1 MSYTPFQYLKCSSSG
16 VASTNTQAKM
26 PLTQAEGASLF
37 SVASDTVTINGSG
50 VYSIGGTVQVQSA
63 AQRLQATV
71 KIFINGVYDGIERGG
86 SYIRNAGT
94 SYDFWSVNFYTV
106 KTLSKNDTIEFYVTN
121 VQGASYGGGGTA
133 NYSVNSSGNEFI
145 IERR

>member
-1 MSYTPFQYLKCSSSG
+1 MSYKPFQYLMCSSAG
-16 VASTNTQAKM
+16 FPSTNAQTKLPITQ
-26 PLTQAEGASLF
+26 QVGDSLF
-37 SVASDTVTINGSG
+37 NVASDAITVNGDG
-50 VYSIGGTVQVQSA
+50 VYSISGIVQIQSA

-94 SYDFWSVNFYTV
+94 SYAFWGVNFYTV

-121 VQGASYGGGGTA
+121 VQGSSYGGGGTA
-133 NYSVNSSGNEFI
+133 NYSVNSSGNEII

>member
-1 MSYTPFQYLKCSSSG
+1 MSYSPFQYIKCSSAGFS
-16 VASTNTQAKM
+16 STNAQTKL
-26 PLTQAEGASLF
+26 PLTQQAGASLF
-37 SVASDTVTINGSG
+37 SVASDTVTINGNG
-50 VYSIGGTVQVQSA
+50 VYSISGIVQIQST

-71 KIFINGVYDGIERGG
+71 KVFINGAYDGIERGG

-94 SYDFWSVNFYTV
+94 AYDYWGINFYTV

-121 VQGASYGGGGTA
+121 VQGASYGGGGSV
-133 NYSVNSSGNEFI
+133 NYSVNSSGNEII